1 MNTKE
6 KLDAILEAL
15 MTIEVKG
22 NNVIILSNCLQA
34 LNQVIQNLSNN
45 SEE

>member
-6 KLDAILEAL
+6 RLNAILEAL

-22 NNVIILSNCLQA
+22 NNVIVLSNCLQA
-34 LNQVIQNLSNN
+34 LNNLIQDMNK
-45 SEE
+45 EEE

>member
-1 MNTKE
+1 MTKE
-6 KLDAILEAL
+6 KLNAILEAL

-34 LNQVIQNLSNN
+34 LNRVIQELP
-45 SEE
+45 EENKE

>member
-22 NNVIILSNCLQA
+22 NNVIVLSNCLQA
-34 LNQVIQNLSNN
+34 LNNLIQDMNK
-45 SEE
+45 EEE

>member
-22 NNVIILSNCLQA
+22 NNVIVLSNCLQA
-34 LNQVIQNLSNN
+34 LNNLIQNINK
-45 SEE
+45 EEE